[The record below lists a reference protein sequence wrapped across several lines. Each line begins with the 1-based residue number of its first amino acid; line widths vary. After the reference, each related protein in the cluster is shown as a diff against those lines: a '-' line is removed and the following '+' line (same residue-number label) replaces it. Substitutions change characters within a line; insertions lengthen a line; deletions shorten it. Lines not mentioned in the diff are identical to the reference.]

1 MNNFINT
8 FQKKSRHH
16 FKLFKFIYPEL
27 IKLNNNNILE
37 FGVSEKAMST
47 DLFLNY
53 SKDTGCKL
61 FSIDNVDYSDKF
73 KDKNWKFILSR
84 DDNYNFVKKNIPNYF
99 SLILLD
105 TLHEAKHVQK
115 IIYNYFDMLEL
126 NCCFF
131 IDDISWIPYL
141 KESDKNRFYGEINNL
156 ETFNLLLEIYYN
168 NRDNIDIEFSFQG
181 TGMCKI
187 TKIKDV
193 ALNNPRKIQ
202 TRQNT
207 IKNLIRKIIR

>member
-1 MNNFINT
+1 
-8 FQKKSRHH
+8 
-16 FKLFKFIYPEL
+16 
-27 IKLNNNNILE
+27 
-37 FGVSEKAMST
+37 
-47 DLFLNY
+47 
-53 SKDTGCKL
+53 
-61 FSIDNVDYSDKF
+61 
-73 KDKNWKFILSR
+73 
-84 DDNYNFVKKNIPNYF
+84 
-99 SLILLD
+99 
-105 TLHEAKHVQK
+105 
-115 IIYNYFDMLEL
+115 MLEL